1 MNITFY
7 LKGLDCANC
16 ATKIENSVKECD
28 FAKKVTLNFVAQKL
42 TVTTDSDD
50 VNTISDKVR
59 SIVAHYEPDII
70 VELSDKNESNEQISF
85 KPQIIRII
93 ISAVLFVLGIVLD
106 TMISEK
112 ADILNISIYL
122 IHGASY
128 ITVAIPVIKATVK
141 ALLKKNFFNEN
152 MLMLIASIGAILIR
166 EIHEAIAVMLFYSVG
181 ELFQSIAVGKSRS
194 SIKALIGT
202 KPETA
207 DIFSEGKYVTVSP
220 YDVPVGSVIRVKAG
234 EKIPL
239 DGIVTE
245 GVTQVNNSAITG
257 ESLPVDVSEG
267 DEVKAGGINLNGLI
281 TVRTTADFN
290 DSTVCKMLQLV
301 EEATEKKTKTEN
313 FISVFAKY
321 YTPIVVLLAIV
332 ISLVLPFVFGLNY
345 QEWIEKSLIFLVISC
360 PCALVISVPMGYF
373 AGIGKASSEGILI
386 KGSNYL
392 EAVSKVKTVVLDKT
406 GTITNGEFEL
416 SSINPVNV
424 SKKELI
430 EIAAHCEYNSNHPIA
445 LSVKKSYSE
454 EINPDRISSHTEIAG
469 KGIRATIDGSEY
481 VCGNDKFLKENG
493 IEASRT
499 SGTSLHIA
507 KESEYLGYIEIADIP
522 KETSAKAIE
531 FLKSKG
537 IHTVMLTGDNEASAK
552 HTSDIVGINEYHHS
566 LLPEDKS
573 RILTDKKAMLNSDE
587 KIVFIGDGINDAPV
601 LAGAD
606 IGIAMGMNGT
616 DTAIETADMI
626 FMKDDLTQFET
637 AYEISKKTRR
647 IIKQNI
653 VIAILIK
660 LIIQILSLLGLADM
674 WFAVFADVG
683 VSILAIMNSLR
694 ILQKGYTRH
703 RDDK

>member
-16 ATKIENSVKECD
+16 AAKIENSVKECD

-59 SIVAHYEPDII
+59 SIVAHYEPDVI

-93 ISAVLFVLGIVLD
+93 IAAVLFVLGIVLD
-106 TMISEK
+106 TITSEK
-112 ADILNISIYL
+112 TDILNISIYL
-122 IHGASY
+122 IYGASY
-128 ITVAIPVIKATVK
+128 ITVAIPVIKATIK

-152 MLMLIASIGAILIR
+152 MLMLIASIGAILIG
-166 EIHEAIAVMLFYSVG
+166 EMHEAIAVMLFYSVG

-257 ESLPVDVSEG
+257 ESLPVDISEG
-267 DEVKAGGINLNGLI
+267 DEVKAGGINLNGFI

-321 YTPIVVLLAIV
+321 YTPIVVLLAVI
-332 ISLVLPFVFGLNY
+332 ISLVLPFIFGLNY
-345 QEWIEKSLIFLVISC
+345 QEWIEKGLIFLVISC

-392 EAVSKVKTVVLDKT
+392 EAVSKAKTVVLDKT

-430 EIAAHCEYNSNHPIA
+430 EIAAYCEYNSNHPIA

-454 EINPDRISSHTEIAG
+454 EINLDRISSHTEIAG
-469 KGIRATIDGSEY
+469 KGIRATIDGTEY

-507 KESEYLGYIEIADIP
+507 KGSEYLGYIEIADIP

-537 IHTVMLTGDNEASAK
+537 ILTVMLTGDNEASAK

-573 RILTDKKAMLNSDE
+573 RILTDKKALLNSDE

-616 DTAIETADMI
+616 DTAIETADII
-626 FMKDDLTQFET
+626 FMKDDLEQFET
-637 AYEISKKTRR
+637 AYKISKKTRS

-653 VIAILIK
+653 VIAITIK